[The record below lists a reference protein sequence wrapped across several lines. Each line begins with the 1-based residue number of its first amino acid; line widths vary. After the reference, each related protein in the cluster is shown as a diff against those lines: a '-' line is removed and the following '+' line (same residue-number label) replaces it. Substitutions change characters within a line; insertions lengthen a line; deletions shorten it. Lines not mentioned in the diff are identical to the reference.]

1 MVNGVEHAS
10 VMVQNAYWLDTS
22 ELKLVVDVVVVVTLQ
37 ACCADVVA
45 CWTRRRR
52 MYVERKT
59 SRYGCLILSGTS
71 MINTTGT
78 YNHLHP
84 PSPKCRSNSAV

>member
-1 MVNGVEHAS
+1 
-10 VMVQNAYWLDTS
+10 
-22 ELKLVVDVVVVVTLQ
+22 
-37 ACCADVVA
+37 
-45 CWTRRRR
+45 
-52 MYVERKT
+52 
-59 SRYGCLILSGTS
+59 